1 MTATICTECGQFKV
15 GVLTRCTKCPGP
27 PAEDEG
33 TGFYFSDWATP
44 GERLQEYGH
53 VIKALTLTGKDRS
66 VRRLALLRYI
76 QKNYPDSA
84 DWEMDAEVI
93 ERADNLLE
101 AVGAHRIHRR
111 SVRWAKWGWVIQL
124 ALALLAGLCIKAL
137 K

>member
-27 PAEDEG
+27 PPESEG
-33 TGFYFSDWATP
+33 TDFYFSDWTTP
-44 GERLQEYGH
+44 SERLSEYGD
-53 VIKALTLTGKDRS
+53 VIKALTLTGEDSS

-84 DWEMDAEVI
+84 DWEMDAAVI
-93 ERADNLLE
+93 ERADKLLE
-101 AVGAHRIHRR
+101 AVGAQRIHRK

-124 ALALLAGLCIKAL
+124 ALALLGGLCIKAL
-137 K
+137 R